1 MNNFFWIPEIF
12 EADVQ
17 EKTRIEIL
25 DTNSER
31 HSIVERAEE
40 KKRGFF
46 FFFFLAYIPAF
57 GFLVNQQIFEVSAV
71 I

>member
-1 MNNFFWIPEIF
+1 MNNFFWTPEIF

-25 DTNSER
+25 DTNSEW

-40 KKRGFF
+40 KKRGF
-46 FFFFLAYIPAF
+46 YIYIYIYIYLVL
-57 GFLVNQQIFEVSAV
+57 GFWSINKYLRYV
-71 I
+71 

>member
-1 MNNFFWIPEIF
+1 MNNFFWILEIF
-12 EADVQ
+12 EANVQ
-17 EKTRIEIL
+17 KKTRIEIL

-46 FFFFLAYIPAF
+46 FFLLIYLLL
-57 GFLVNQQIFEVSAV
+57 GFWSINEYLRSV
-71 I
+71 

>member
-12 EADVQ
+12 ETDVQ

-25 DTNSER
+25 NTNSEW
-31 HSIVERAEE
+31 HSIVERVEE

-46 FFFFLAYIPAF
+46 IHLFIIIIIIIYTCF
-57 GFLVNQQIFEVSAV
+57 
-71 I
+71 

>member
-1 MNNFFWIPEIF
+1 M
-12 EADVQ
+12 
-17 EKTRIEIL
+17 RIEIL

-40 KKRGFF
+40 KKRVFF
-46 FFFFLAYIPAF
+46 FFFFAYRPASGLLA
-57 GFLVNQQIFEVSAV
+57 NQQIFEVSVV

>member
-46 FFFFLAYIPAF
+46 FFGVYTCFWIF
-57 GFLVNQQIFEVSAV
+57 GQSTNI
-71 I
+71 

>member
-12 EADVQ
+12 KADVQ
-17 EKTRIEIL
+17 EKNKDEIL
-25 DTNSER
+25 DINSER

-40 KKRGFF
+40 KKRWFF
-46 FFFFLAYIPAF
+46 FFFFAYIPAS
-57 GFLVNQQIFEVSAV
+57 GLLVNQQIFEVNVV

>member
-1 MNNFFWIPEIF
+1 MNNFFWILEIF

-17 EKTRIEIL
+17 EKTKIEIL
-25 DTNSER
+25 DTNSKW

-46 FFFFLAYIPAF
+46 FFAYIPAS
-57 GFLVNQQIFEVSAV
+57 GLLVNQQIFEVSAV